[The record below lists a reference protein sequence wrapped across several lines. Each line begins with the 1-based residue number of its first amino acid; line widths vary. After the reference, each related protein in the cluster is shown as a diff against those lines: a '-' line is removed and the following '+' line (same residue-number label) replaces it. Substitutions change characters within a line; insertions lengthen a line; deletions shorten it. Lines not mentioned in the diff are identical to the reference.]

1 MSVKVLNSAIQRN
14 KVVTP
19 VSNTPTGSILEYPKS
34 DNNLYLKTSNGKEF
48 RVEGN
53 GSKIFLS
60 QTQI

>member
-1 MSVKVLNSAIQRN
+1 MAVKLINSAQQR
-14 KVVTP
+14 KEVPTP
-19 VSNTPTGSILEYPKS
+19 GSNPPPGTQFE
-34 DNNLYLKTSNGKEF
+34 YLKNDGELYKKNSTGQEF